1 MLSIVI
7 VNYKN
12 PALLRLCLSS
22 FTRTVPKTFQCEIIV
37 VDSASTIETRNVV
50 REEFAN
56 AFHEIRI
63 LPRTENTGYTR
74 GVNIGIAASR
84 GDYILILNPDIIF
97 APGVLECMV
106 AYLEKHSDIGLL
118 GPKLLNFNGSRQE
131 SCFRFY
137 TLATIIYR
145 RISILPFALR
155 ELNRFLM
162 CDHGFTE
169 PTDVDWLMG
178 SAIMTSR
185 KAFARVGN
193 ADERFFHYF
202 SDVDWARRFWEN
214 GYRVVYYPEVAL
226 YHYHQRRSKRWF
238 WFLDALFNREARWHI
253 RDGIRY
259 LMKYGLFN
267 TRRVTQHY
275 ALHT

>member
-12 PALLRLCLSS
+12 PTLLRLCLSS
-22 FTRTVPKTFQCEIIV
+22 LSRIISKEPKYEVIV
-37 VDSASTIETRNVV
+37 IDSASTVETRNIV
-50 REEFAN
+50 REEFSDK
-56 AFHEIRI
+56 FQEIRI
-63 LPRTENTGYTR
+63 LPHKENTGYTQ
-74 GVNIGIAASR
+74 GINIGIDDSR
-84 GDYILILNPDIIF
+84 GDYILILNPDIIL
-97 APGVLECMV
+97 APGVLDKMTE
-106 AYLEKHSDIGLL
+106 YLEKHPDVGLL

-145 RISILPFALR
+145 RISILPFAQK
-155 ELNRFLM
+155 ELSRFLM
-162 CDHGFTE
+162 RDQSFKE
-169 PTDVDWLMG
+169 PIEVDWLMG
-178 SAIMTSR
+178 SAIMTTR
-185 KAFARVGN
+185 KAIMRVGK

-214 GYRVVYYPEVAL
+214 GFRVVYYPKVAL

-253 RDGIRY
+253 RDGMRY

-267 TRRVTQHY
+267 TRRS
-275 ALHT
+275 A